1 MDGYFTQM
9 CAYGY
14 MFYER
19 YGIEVE
25 QFAVLVACEDGECQ
39 LVKTTDKATHY
50 SNLKAAI
57 LEYELS
63 YATAT

>member
-1 MDGYFTQM
+1 
-9 CAYGY
+9 

-57 LEYELS
+57 EEYEMS